1 MYVSHHHEEPII
13 QTVRLK
19 AQPPHRSLHPWVFAG
34 EVGNLPDVAP
44 GELVRV
50 VDVRGRQ
57 TGIAY
62 ANPRSK
68 IVLRYLERGRGDL
81 AGDDAP
87 ATELW
92 RRRVRA
98 ALERRAPFGP
108 QEARRLVN
116 AEGDGVPGLIVDD
129 YAGWLS
135 VQLTTAGSERARDE
149 IVAALVETL
158 QPHGIYE
165 RSDVP
170 ERALEGLLERTGVLW
185 GPAPPEL
192 VEIRERDARLL
203 VDVARGQKTGLFL
216 DQRENRIA
224 VARFASGARV
234 LNTFAYSGGF
244 SVHAALG
251 GAREVT
257 SVDISEEACALARR
271 NLELGG
277 FAADAARTHVEN
289 AFDLLRRS
297 ADAHDRYDLVIID
310 PPAFARGRS
319 SLEGALRGY
328 REINLRG
335 LKLLEPGGI
344 LVTCSCSR
352 PVTREIFRQ
361 VVQRAAFDAKR
372 SVQIVEERGHP
383 DDHPAL
389 LEAPETDY
397 LVCLILRVIA

>member
-1 MYVSHHHEEPII
+1 M
-13 QTVRLK
+13 
-19 AQPPHRSLHPWVFAG
+19 ADA
-34 EVGNLPDVAP
+34 
-44 GELVRV
+44 
-50 VDVRGRQ
+50 RGRQ
-57 TGIAY
+57 VGLAY

-68 IVLRYLERGRGDL
+68 IVLRYLSRGPGEET
-81 AGDDAP
+81 AG
-87 ATELW
+87 LW
-92 RRRVRA
+92 GGLIRA
-98 ALERRAPFGP
+98 AVARRGVFDPG
-108 QEARRLVN
+108 EARRMVN
-116 AEGDGVPGLIVDD
+116 AEGDGVPGVIVDD

-135 VQLTTAGSERARDE
+135 VQLTTAGSDRAREE
-149 IVAALVETL
+149 IVEALAQAL
-158 QPHGIYE
+158 SPHGIYE

-170 ERALEGLLERTGVLW
+170 ERALEGLEQRTGVLW
-185 GPAPPEL
+185 GAEPPERI
-192 VEIRERDARLL
+192 EIREGAARLL
-203 VDVARGQKTGLFL
+203 VDVKGGQKTGLFL

-224 VARFASGARV
+224 VARHARGARV

-257 SVDISEEACALARR
+257 SVDVSEGACELARR
-271 NLELGG
+271 NLELNG
-277 FAADAARTHVEN
+277 FPEDAARTRAEN

-297 ADAHDRYDLVIID
+297 ADARERYDLVIID

-335 LKLLEPGGI
+335 FKLLEPGGI
-344 LVTCSCSR
+344 LLTCSCSR

-361 VVQRAAFDAKR
+361 VVQRAALDAKR
-372 SVQIVEERGHP
+372 SVQIVEERGHA
-383 DDHPAL
+383 DDHPVL